1 MLSFSPQVTHSDQD
15 ISFIDFKS
23 YFKLLGITL
32 QVACL
37 IRETK
42 VIRVTRVTRVT
53 RVSRVIRVTKGLTS
67 IANAA
72 YSRATTNAH
81 TVILCNS
88 FTRAELFGP
97 IFFPFNITLSNA
109 ISLLLN
115 II

>member
-1 MLSFSPQVTHSDQD
+1 M
-15 ISFIDFKS
+15 
-23 YFKLLGITL
+23 LGITL
-32 QVACL
+32 QVASL

-42 VIRVTRVTRVT
+42 VIRVTRVT

-88 FTRAELFGP
+88 LHAQDCLILF
-97 IFFPFNITLSNA
+97 FFLLTLLQCTLTFA
-109 ISLLLN
+109 N
-115 II
+115 IIKYHNDVK